1 MSLIHSSPHNIP
13 RPTPHFSFAPCCP
26 IEPKV
31 LQPIDQ
37 KICIIGAGM
46 SGLFAALL
54 LDIAGLK
61 NIEILECQ
69 ERVGG
74 RVHTEYFSDNITKD
88 KLYGELGAMR
98 LPKGTDVVRYFY
110 NNKRDDSN
118 KIMTQGYA
126 TNPENFEKL
135 GFTNS
140 VSNDYRFILLADSL
154 MYYFKILDADI
165 NKRIRELLEV
175 GKYSVYSYLKR
186 YLFRRVSYEED
197 IDQTIGAMK

>member
-1 MSLIHSSPHNIP
+1 MVFDTINYLNEENSKNENNYERDYKIDHLYRSEVSLFYYLLIEFYDQLNIFYE
-13 RPTPHFSFAPCCP
+13 TNNS
-26 IEPKV
+26 
-31 LQPIDQ
+31 
-37 KICIIGAGM
+37 
-46 SGLFAALL
+46 
-54 LDIAGLK
+54 
-61 NIEILECQ
+61 
-69 ERVGG
+69 
-74 RVHTEYFSDNITKD
+74 
-88 KLYGELGAMR
+88 
-98 LPKGTDVVRYFY
+98 VVRYFY

-165 NKRIRELLEV
+165 NKRIKELLEV